1 LGDIAA
7 EQSHCRSDFPQGDLG
22 DYSTAYPIYGRIA
35 PPSRQ
40 NPQFELLRETPF
52 TLIFK
57 LEVGRERETREMS
70 MSLAK
75 PFHLLAVSAAFLFVA
90 AIVLGAI

>member
-1 LGDIAA
+1 
-7 EQSHCRSDFPQGDLG
+7 
-22 DYSTAYPIYGRIA
+22 
-35 PPSRQ
+35 
-40 NPQFELLRETPF
+40 
-52 TLIFK
+52 
-57 LEVGRERETREMS
+57 MS

>member
-1 LGDIAA
+1 LLEGTI
-7 EQSHCRSDFPQGDLG
+7 
-22 DYSTAYPIYGRIA
+22 
-35 PPSRQ
+35 
-40 NPQFELLRETPF
+40 ELIL
-52 TLIFK
+52 K
-57 LEVGRERETREMS
+57 LEVGRVRETREMS